1 MAPVLLVCLV
11 NVFNVFSSSFNFL
24 GLQSMPAVYTNQNRF
39 RIFFFFLF
47 SLFYHLYTDTR
58 LPMSREWYDLKCLL
72 GGVIGVMANIAF

>member
-11 NVFNVFSSSFNFL
+11 NVLNIFISSPFNFL

-39 RIFFFFLF
+39 RFFFFCF
-47 SLFYHLYTDTR
+47 VLFYYLYTDTR